1 MWKVSINYFS
11 VGNVFLGFFYNVVPT
26 LVFISDTFRML
37 SDLFSNALEVE
48 NYILHLER
56 KVESSEGVE
65 ECKTR
70 TDQFLRKDNSVPG
83 ILIMHQTR

>member
-1 MWKVSINYFS
+1 M
-11 VGNVFLGFFYNVVPT
+11 VGLGLFFFYNVVPT
-26 LVFISDTFRML
+26 LVFISDTFRMF
-37 SDLFSNALEVE
+37 SDLFLNPLEVE

-56 KVESSEGVE
+56 KVESSKGLE

-70 TDQFLRKDNSVPG
+70 TSQFVSKDNSVPG